1 MIPRSSL
8 LANRKQFLSL
18 LQSWGIADSA
28 RPPGLANRRLSSE
41 HCVNTLA
48 VGRMCCVEPTAPQ
61 CKVSPPYIPRSGKY
75 IHRMAPRCG
84 GFTPFFSTPAVN
96 EKNLI
101 HIPISCCS
109 FVWLALTSGMFVN
122 LFSTS
127 LQFGLGSDF
136 SSGIP
141 NCWYKNCSYSIWQ

>member
-84 GFTPFFSTPAVN
+84 GLTPFFSTPAVN
-96 EKNLI
+96 EKKLDSYPNKLLFFCMTSTHKWNVCQFVL
-101 HIPISCCS
+101 HI
-109 FVWLALTSGMFVN
+109 A
-122 LFSTS
+122 FS
-127 LQFGLGSDF
+127 LD
-136 SSGIP
+136 
-141 NCWYKNCSYSIWQ
+141 